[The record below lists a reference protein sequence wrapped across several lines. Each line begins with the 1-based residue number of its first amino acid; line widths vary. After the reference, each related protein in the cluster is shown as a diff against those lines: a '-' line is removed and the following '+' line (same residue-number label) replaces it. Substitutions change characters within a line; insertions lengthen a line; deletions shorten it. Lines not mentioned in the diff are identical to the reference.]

1 MRAAGVMFRAMRLFA
16 LILAFVTATAAV
28 AQDDSAALRDLV
40 SAYEQAVRSGDVPKS
55 GIRQRLADNFTAT
68 LPGGQVIRSYGELSK
83 NENALRTMVGRAAVY
98 DTVNVSVD
106 AAATH
111 VSGDLA
117 AIAGQTENHATA
129 QAGKSRRFT
138 THWTAVARREGGV
151 WKLARHQAVMDPAN
165 NPWFAEEGG
174 GGPGWLVVAVV
185 GVLLGL
191 AGLVAGFVLAK
202 MTGGAKAPAPAAPAL
217 RAPTGR
223 SWDKGAS
230 APPADAATPPAAP
243 SGRSWDKPAAP
254 AAASAETPEPAA
266 EAAPAPPPADSPRPK
281 RAWEK

>member
-16 LILAFVTATAAV
+16 FILALLTATAAV

-117 AIAGQTENHATA
+117 AFAGQTENHATA

-174 GGPGWLVVAVV
+174 GGPGWFVVAVV

-202 MTGGAKAPAPAAPAL
+202 VL
-217 RAPTGR
+217 
-223 SWDKGAS
+223 GAS
-230 APPADAATPPAAP
+230 RP
-243 SGRSWDKPAAP
+243 SKPAAP
-254 AAASAETPEPAA
+254 APHASTGRSWEKGAAAPPAEAAAPPARA
-266 EAAPAPPPADSPRPK
+266 GRAWEKPAAAPAPEADAAPAPDAPPADTPRPK

>member
-16 LILAFVTATAAV
+16 FILALLTATAAV

-117 AIAGQTENHATA
+117 AFAGQTENHATA

-174 GGPGWLVVAVV
+174 GGPGWFVVAVV

-202 MTGGAKAPAPAAPAL
+202 VL
-217 RAPTGR
+217 
-223 SWDKGAS
+223 GAS
-230 APPADAATPPAAP
+230 RP
-243 SGRSWDKPAAP
+243 SKPAAP
-254 AAASAETPEPAA
+254 APQGSTGRSWEKGAAAPPAEAAAPPARAGRAWEKPADAPAPEAD
-266 EAAPAPPPADSPRPK
+266 AAPAPDAPPADTPRPK